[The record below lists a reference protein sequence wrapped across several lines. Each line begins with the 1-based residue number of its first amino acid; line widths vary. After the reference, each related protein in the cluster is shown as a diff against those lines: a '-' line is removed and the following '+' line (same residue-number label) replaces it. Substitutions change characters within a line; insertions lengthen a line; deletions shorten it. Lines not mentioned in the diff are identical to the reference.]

1 MRTAVWVIAISV
13 LSSTAH
19 AQLEWEPETPGAP
32 AIDTTLRAAL
42 RGGTEDVRG
51 RARTVS
57 DVLLLATVGVAIGDA
72 IVDPLS
78 HDDPDALAPSLFFGI
93 GALALT
99 WTLGELVKHATVRAR
114 PYTLACAETPFAC
127 DARAATLSFYSLHA
141 ALAATSAALVCA
153 RRSALGDAWDTGLC
167 IGSIGSAAAVALLRI
182 IGDMH
187 HTTDVVVGALLGI
200 ASGLAFG
207 ALVSSSDLR

>member
-1 MRTAVWVIAISV
+1 MCVIAISA

-19 AQLEWEPETPGAP
+19 AQLDWEPETPGAP
-32 AIDTTLRAAL
+32 TIDSTVRAAL

-57 DVLLLATVGVAIGDA
+57 DVLLLATLGVAITDT
-72 IVDPLS
+72 ILDPLS
-78 HDDPDALAPSLFFGI
+78 HDDPDALGPSLFFGAS
-93 GALALT
+93 ALALT

-114 PYTLACAETPFAC
+114 PYTLACDEAPFAC

-141 ALAATSAALVCA
+141 ALAATGAAMVCA
-153 RRSALGDAWDTGLC
+153 RRSALGDAWDTGIC
-167 IGSIGSAAAVALLRI
+167 IGSIGAAAAVALLRI
-182 IGDMH
+182 VGDMH
-187 HTTDVVVGALLGI
+187 HATDVVVGALLGI

-207 ALVSSSDLR
+207 ALVSSSSELR